1 MEELEGV
8 SLRSGPSAL
17 VSAHPIVELHNV
29 LERDLL
35 SFSLSLSRY
44 LVSRLQN
51 VNGTTFIPYKHYEN
65 YFQNMAQGSVPLTLV
80 SNNATAS
87 GKRWRLR
94 SQACETGASDVNSR
108 EPGQRILCSYR
119 KPRAPR
125 NENSVR
131 RQSSTSRALEGQIA
145 RPTYLIP
152 ASFPPVKRR
161 PASLWW
167 Y

>member
-108 EPGQRILCSYR
+108 EPGQRILCSHR

-131 RQSSTSRALEGQIA
+131 RQSSTSRALEGKIA